1 MNKLDENPN
10 KVEILDALNR
20 LTKLKEEIQ
29 ERLIAIQDLKSR
41 VASLDHSIEVINNEL
56 NYLGYERD

>member
-29 ERLIAIQDLKSR
+29 ERLVAIQDLKAR
-41 VASLDHSIEVINNEL
+41 IARLDHSIEVINNEL